1 MAKTKTKTKTKD
13 NKLSVPSYL
22 DKTIKEYG
30 QILKKGTDV
39 LKDKQDLKVISISPA
54 IDVGLGGGVT
64 EGSWIT
70 LTGDPK
76 SGKTT
81 TALQIAKNCQDDGRV
96 IIYLDAEGRL
106 KKMNFE
112 LAGLDPEKMI
122 IISPED
128 KPVSAEQF
136 LDIAYKMLS
145 DPEYHGA
152 VLIIDSI
159 SSLIPQKEID
169 ADFGSYRAGLPKILS
184 VFTKKVGQLLPSQRG
199 LVIAITHFIAN
210 TSGYGQAKMADG
222 GNKIQYQV
230 DTRME
235 IRGGG
240 GKSAVTA
247 WTDSN
252 GTQIG
257 QIVNWKV
264 LCSSMG
270 PPGGFIESYIRY
282 GHGIDKV
289 KEIMSLGLDLGFV
302 SKRGAWYTL
311 DFMLSTETKVA
322 KWPVG
327 MATNLIEKGLT
338 NEDMTDEELR
348 KAFTTQG
355 EFKLYELLVSNT
367 DIVELLTKLVMEA
380 INE

>member
-159 SSLIPQKEID
+159 SSLIPQREID

-322 KWPVG
+322 HWPVG